1 MIGHG
6 DTGVASM
13 LSDDEKEMSVVISD
27 PSRPDMPIIFES
39 EEFEKQTGYGPTD
52 TIGHNC
58 RFLQGPDTDPAAVNA
73 IRRAVVEQR
82 EITVDLLN
90 YKKDGTPFWN
100 RLRIRPLRDYAG
112 KLLYFVGAQ
121 KPIEEDEVRPV
132 PHD

>member
-27 PSRPDMPIIFES
+27 PSRPDMPIIFVS

-73 IRRAVVEQR
+73 IRRAVAEQR

>member
-27 PSRPDMPIIFES
+27 PSRPDMPIIFVS
-39 EEFEKQTGYGPTD
+39 DEFEHQTGYGPSD

-58 RFLQGPDTDPAAVNA
+58 RFLQRPDTDPAAVDA
-73 IRRAVVEQR
+73 IRGAVADER
-82 EITVDLLN
+82 KITVDILN
-90 YKKDGTPFWN
+90 YMKDGTPFWN
-100 RLRIRPLRDYAG
+100 RLRIRPLRDDAG

-121 KPIEEDEVRPV
+121 NPIEEDEVQPV
-132 PHD
+132 PQA